1 MATGTDATADSGG
14 NTVARGASRMGVAT
28 LLSRIL
34 GLVREQVFAYL
45 FGASNAMDAF
55 NIAFRIPNLLRDL
68 FAEGAMSAAFVPNFT
83 RALVHSKKTAFDL
96 LAGVLTFLVVSVGL
110 IAILGMVFSEQLVGF
125 YAGSYHAVP
134 GKFEMSVGLT
144 RTMFPFFPMVAMAA
158 VMMGAL
164 NALGFFFLPA
174 FAPALFNVASILSG
188 VILVPILARF
198 TQVPPIFGM
207 AVGVLVGGF
216 LQFYSQWRQVRRE
229 GLVIAEHKEA
239 FLHPFRVQG
248 VKHVLWLI
256 IPGTIGLAAT
266 QLNILINSIYATSAG
281 SGAVSWLNYAFRLMQ
296 FPIGIFGVSLAAAA
310 LPQVARRLAKNDR
323 AGAGA
328 EVGSALRMT
337 LAVNGPAAAG
347 LMAIG
352 LPIVQLLFQHGRF
365 GLADSEQTASAV
377 FWYAV
382 GLPGYSAVKVLVP
395 VFYALG
401 TTRIPVAASF
411 VMVGLNA
418 LLNYTF
424 QNVLHYPFWCLAAAT
439 STTATLN
446 ALVLSAFLWRRLP
459 GSVDGAVGKSL
470 LLQTAVSA
478 AIGFAAMG
486 AMRLLAPV
494 EQLIQ
499 SLLGHGTGQ
508 FIFWGL
514 EVITAMIVALL
525 LWWGLGELL
534 KIPEN
539 QRARKFFV
547 NFLEKRLRRTG

>member
-1 MATGTDATADSGG
+1 MATESVSESSTGSA
-14 NTVARGASRMGVAT
+14 VARGASHMGLAT
-28 LLSRIL
+28 LMSRVL
-34 GLVREQVFAYL
+34 GLVREQVFAFL

-83 RALVHSKKTAFDL
+83 RALVDSKKTAFEL
-96 LAGVLTFLVVSVGL
+96 LAGVLSFLVVTVGL
-110 IAILGMVFSEQLVGF
+110 IAVLGMVFSEQLVGF

-134 GKFEMSVGLT
+134 GKFELSVALT
-144 RTMFPFFPMVAMAA
+144 RVMFPFFPLVAMAA
-158 VMMGAL
+158 VLMGAL

-174 FAPALFNVASILSG
+174 FAPAMFNISSILAGIIVCPLLGRYTS
-188 VILVPILARF
+188 IE
-198 TQVPPIFGM
+198 PIFGM
-207 AVGVLVGGF
+207 AFGVVVGGF
-216 LQFYSQWRQVRRE
+216 LQFYLQWRQIRRQ
-229 GLVIAEHKEA
+229 GLVLRDHTQA
-239 FLHPFRVQG
+239 FLHPFRVSG
-248 VKHVLWLI
+248 VKKVLWLI

-281 SGAVSWLNYAFRLMQ
+281 VGAVSWLNYAFRLMQ

-310 LPQVARRLAKNDR
+310 LPQVARRLAQNDH

-328 EVGSALRMT
+328 EVASALRMT
-337 LAVNGPAAAG
+337 FAVNGPAAAG

-365 GLADSEQTASAV
+365 ALSDSQQTAAAV

-411 VMVGLNA
+411 VMVALNA
-418 LLNYTF
+418 ALNYIF

-446 ALVLSAFLWRRLP
+446 ALALSAFLWRRLP
-459 GSVDGAVGKSL
+459 GSIDGGVARSLVAQGAVSG
-470 LLQTAVSA
+470 
-478 AIGFAAMG
+478 AIGLSAMG
-486 AMRLLAPV
+486 AIRLLAPA
-494 EQLIQ
+494 EPLIAEAIGAGA
-499 SLLGHGTGQ
+499 GH
-508 FIFWGL
+508 FIFWGS
-514 EVITAMIVALL
+514 EVAVAMIVALL
-525 LWWGLGELL
+525 LWWGLGELF

>member
-1 MATGTDATADSGG
+1 MATESVSGPKIDS
-14 NTVARGASRMGVAT
+14 TVARGASRMGLAT
-28 LLSRIL
+28 LMSRVL

-83 RALVHSKKTAFDL
+83 RALVTSKKTAFEL
-96 LAGVLTFLVVSVGL
+96 LTGVLAFLILSVGL
-110 IAILGMVFSEQLVGF
+110 IAAFGMVFSRQLVGF
-125 YAGSYHAVP
+125 YASSYHAVP
-134 GKFEMSVGLT
+134 GKFELAASLT
-144 RTMFPFFPMVAMAA
+144 RVMFPFFPLVAMAA
-158 VMMGAL
+158 VLMGAL

-174 FAPALFNVASILSG
+174 FAPVMFNVASILAC
-188 VILVPILARF
+188 VILCPLLARF
-198 TQVPPIFGM
+198 TSLDPIFGM
-207 AVGVLVGGF
+207 AIGVVIGGF
-216 LQFYSQWRQVRRE
+216 LQFYVQWVQIRRE
-229 GLVIAEHKEA
+229 GLVLREHSQA
-239 FLHPFRVQG
+239 FFHPFRVSG

-266 QLNILINSIYATSAG
+266 QLNILVNSIYATSAG
-281 SGAVSWLNYAFRLMQ
+281 PGAVSWLNYAFRLMQ
-296 FPIGIFGVSLAAAA
+296 FPIGIFGVSLAAAT
-310 LPQVARRLAKNDR
+310 LPQVSRRLAQNDR

-328 EVGSALRMT
+328 EVGNALRMT
-337 LAVNGPAAAG
+337 FAVNGPAAAG

-365 GLADSEQTASAV
+365 GRADAQQTAAAV
-377 FWYAV
+377 FWYAA

-401 TTRIPVAASF
+401 TTRIPVVASF

-418 LLNYTF
+418 LLNYVF

-446 ALVLSAFLWRRLP
+446 ALVLSAYLWRRLP
-459 GSVDGAVGKSL
+459 GSINGGVAKSL
-470 LLQTAVSA
+470 LAQSAVST
-478 AIGFAAMG
+478 AIGFAAIG
-486 AMRLLAPV
+486 AIRLIAPA
-494 EQLIQ
+494 EQLAQNIMG
-499 SLLGHGTGQ
+499 SRSGQ
-508 FIFWGL
+508 FVFWAT
-514 EVITAMIVALL
+514 EVAVAMIVAFL
-525 LWWGLGELL
+525 LWWGLGELF